1 MNNVIKMI
9 KFDIS
14 LIKPYCKSL
23 LLIFLV
29 LLIFIISTTQDIIS
43 GVIFCMS
50 IMAMT
55 SSYTFSIAEKNDLNR
70 LYGLLPVTKK
80 DIVTGRYMFSALTG
94 IVAVL
99 SGVVMNI
106 AVLIFTKKSFS
117 YEDIVIAVS
126 VGLTLFTLF
135 TAIQLPG
142 FFKFGAIKGRFIT
155 FIPFLGMFLVGVL
168 TKGINPENF
177 QKFPDIAVLNN
188 VSAFFAISILLDIV
202 IYGISMG
209 ITQKLYD
216 RMEL

>member
-9 KFDIS
+9 KLDIS
-14 LIKPYCKSL
+14 LIKPYSKSL
-23 LLIFLV
+23 LIVFLV
-29 LLIFIISTTQDIIS
+29 PLIVIIGTQDIIS
-43 GVIFCMS
+43 GLIFCMS

-99 SGVVMNI
+99 SGLVMNV
-106 AVLIFTKKSFS
+106 ATLTFTKKSFS
-117 YEDIVIAVS
+117 YQDMVIAVS

-155 FIPFLGMFLVGVL
+155 FIPFLGMFLVGVIA
-168 TKGINPENF
+168 KGVNPENL
-177 QKFPDIAVLNN
+177 QKLPDIAVLNN
-188 VSAFFAISILLDIV
+188 VSAFFAVSILLDIV

>member
-9 KFDIS
+9 KLDIS
-14 LIKPYCKSL
+14 LIKPYSKSL
-23 LLIFLV
+23 LIVFLV
-29 LLIFIISTTQDIIS
+29 PLIVIIGTQDIIS
-43 GVIFCMS
+43 GLIFCMS

-99 SGVVMNI
+99 SGLVMNV
-106 AVLIFTKKSFS
+106 ATLTSTKKSFS
-117 YEDIVIAVS
+117 YQDMVIAVS

-155 FIPFLGMFLVGVL
+155 FIPFLGMFLVGVIA
-168 TKGINPENF
+168 KGVNPENL
-177 QKFPDIAVLNN
+177 QKLPDIAVLNN
-188 VSAFFAISILLDIV
+188 VSAFFAVSILLDIV

>member
-9 KFDIS
+9 KLDIS
-14 LIKPYCKSL
+14 LIKPYSKSL
-23 LLIFLV
+23 LIVFLV
-29 LLIFIISTTQDIIS
+29 PLIVIFGTQDIIS

-70 LYGLLPVTKK
+70 LYGLLPVTKR

-94 IVAVL
+94 VIAVL
-99 SGVVMNI
+99 FGVVMNVVI
-106 AVLIFTKKSFS
+106 LTFTKKSFS
-117 YEDIVIAVS
+117 YQDMVIAVS
-126 VGLTLFTLF
+126 VGLMLYTLF

-155 FIPFLGMFLVGVL
+155 FIPFIGMFLVGVIA
-168 TKGINPENF
+168 KGVSPENL
-177 QKFPDIAVLNN
+177 QKIPDIAVLNN
-188 VSAFFAISILLDIV
+188 VSAFFAVSILLDIV

-209 ITQKLYD
+209 FTQKLYD
-216 RMEL
+216 GMEL

>member
-9 KFDIS
+9 KLDIS
-14 LIKPYCKSL
+14 LIKPYSKSL
-23 LLIFLV
+23 LIVFLV
-29 LLIFIISTTQDIIS
+29 PLIVIIGTQDIIS
-43 GVIFCMS
+43 GLIFCMS

-99 SGVVMNI
+99 SGLVMNV
-106 AVLIFTKKSFS
+106 ATLTFTKKSFS
-117 YEDIVIAVS
+117 YQDMVIAVS

-155 FIPFLGMFLVGVL
+155 FISFLGMFLVGVIA
-168 TKGINPENF
+168 KGVNPENL
-177 QKFPDIAVLNN
+177 QKLPDIAVLNN
-188 VSAFFAISILLDIV
+188 VSAFFAVSILLDIV

>member
-9 KFDIS
+9 KLDIS
-14 LIKPYCKSL
+14 LIKPYSKSL
-23 LLIFLV
+23 LIVFLV
-29 LLIFIISTTQDIIS
+29 PLIVIIGTQDIIS
-43 GVIFCMS
+43 GLIFCMS

-94 IVAVL
+94 VVAVL
-99 SGVVMNI
+99 SGLVMNV
-106 AVLIFTKKSFS
+106 ATLTFTKKSFS
-117 YEDIVIAVS
+117 YQDMVIAVS

-155 FIPFLGMFLVGVL
+155 FIPFLGMFLVGVIA
-168 TKGINPENF
+168 KGVNPENL
-177 QKFPDIAVLNN
+177 QKLPDIAVLNN
-188 VSAFFAISILLDIV
+188 VSAFFAVSILLDIV

>member
-9 KFDIS
+9 KLDIS
-14 LIKPYCKSL
+14 LIKPYSKSL
-23 LLIFLV
+23 LIVFLV
-29 LLIFIISTTQDIIS
+29 PLIVIFGTQDIIS

-70 LYGLLPVTKK
+70 LYGLLPVTKR

-94 IVAVL
+94 VIAVL
-99 SGVVMNI
+99 FGVVMNVVI
-106 AVLIFTKKSFS
+106 LTFTKKSFS
-117 YEDIVIAVS
+117 YQDTVIAVS
-126 VGLTLFTLF
+126 VGLMLYTLF

-155 FIPFLGMFLVGVL
+155 FIPFIGMFLVGVIA
-168 TKGINPENF
+168 KGVSPENL
-177 QKFPDIAVLNN
+177 QRIPDIAVLNN
-188 VSAFFAISILLDIV
+188 VSAFFAVSILLDIV

-209 ITQKLYD
+209 FTQKLYD
-216 RMEL
+216 GMEL

>member
-9 KFDIS
+9 KLDIS
-14 LIKPYCKSL
+14 LIKPYSKSL
-23 LLIFLV
+23 LIVFLV
-29 LLIFIISTTQDIIS
+29 PLIVIFGTQDIIS

-70 LYGLLPVTKK
+70 LYGLLPVTKR

-94 IVAVL
+94 VIAVL
-99 SGVVMNI
+99 FGVVMNVVI
-106 AVLIFTKKSFS
+106 LTFTKKSFS
-117 YEDIVIAVS
+117 YQDTVIAVS
-126 VGLTLFTLF
+126 VGLMLYTLF

-155 FIPFLGMFLVGVL
+155 FIPFIGMFLVGVIA
-168 TKGINPENF
+168 KGVSPENL
-177 QKFPDIAVLNN
+177 QKIPDIAVLNN
-188 VSAFFAISILLDIV
+188 VSAFFAVSILLDIV

-209 ITQKLYD
+209 FTQKLYD
-216 RMEL
+216 GMEL

>member
-9 KFDIS
+9 KLDIS
-14 LIKPYCKSL
+14 LIKPYSKSL
-23 LLIFLV
+23 LIVFLV
-29 LLIFIISTTQDIIS
+29 PLIVIFGTQDIIS

-70 LYGLLPVTKK
+70 LYGLLPVTKR

-94 IVAVL
+94 V
-99 SGVVMNI
+99 I
-106 AVLIFTKKSFS
+106 AVLFGVVINVVILTFTKKSFS
-117 YEDIVIAVS
+117 YQDTVIAVS
-126 VGLTLFTLF
+126 VGLMLYTLF

-155 FIPFLGMFLVGVL
+155 FIPFIGMFLVGVIA
-168 TKGINPENF
+168 KGVSPENL
-177 QKFPDIAVLNN
+177 QKIPDIAVLNN
-188 VSAFFAISILLDIV
+188 VSAFFAVSILLDIV

-209 ITQKLYD
+209 FTQKLYD
-216 RMEL
+216 GMEL

>member
-14 LIKPYCKSL
+14 LIKPYYKSL
-23 LLIFLV
+23 LFIFLV

-43 GVIFCMS
+43 GIIFCMS

-55 SSYTFSIAEKNDLNR
+55 SNYTFSIAEKNDLNR

-80 DIVTGRYMFSALTG
+80 DIVTGRYMFLALTG
-94 IVAVL
+94 VVAVL

-117 YEDIVIAVS
+117 YEDMVIAVS
-126 VGLTLFTLF
+126 VGLTLFILF

-155 FIPFLGMFLVGVL
+155 FIPFLGMFLVGVI
-168 TKGINPENF
+168 TKGVNPENF

-188 VSAFFAISILLDIV
+188 VSAFFAVSILLDIV

-209 ITQKLYD
+209 IAQKLYAG
-216 RMEL
+216 MEL